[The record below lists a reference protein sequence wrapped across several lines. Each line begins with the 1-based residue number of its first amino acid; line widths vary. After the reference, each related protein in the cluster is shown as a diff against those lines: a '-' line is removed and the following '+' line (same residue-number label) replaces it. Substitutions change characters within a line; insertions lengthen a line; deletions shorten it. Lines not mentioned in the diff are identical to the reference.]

1 MSEFNST
8 APIKYRNQLGKY
20 PTIQELERADWDLFT
35 YYRDLA
41 NDQCDDYDYVPDW
54 IRYFY
59 MKDLVDKGVRLI
71 PLVSSSSVEELS
83 DEGRVYIFG
92 LANEILEKAYG
103 DKDHSAYNE
112 EIIDLIF
119 KANDLYIRELMDK
132 WSKEE

>member
-1 MSEFNST
+1 MSGFNSS

-41 NDQCDDYDYVPDW
+41 NDQCDDYDYAPDW

-92 LANEILEKAYG
+92 LANEILEKVYG

-112 EIIDLIF
+112 EIIELIF